1 MMTKETVVFLS
12 TLLEQLIEQEDSV
25 EVRTRMEQAFDEL
38 EELEDILNE
47 G

>member
-12 TLLEQLIEQEDSV
+12 TLLEQLIEQEGSV

>member
-1 MMTKETVVFLS
+1 MQRETIVFLS
-12 TLLEQLIEQEDSV
+12 TLLEQLIEQEESV

-38 EELEDILNE
+38 EELEDILDE